1 MYNITSQGYWSTEK
15 QKKQLLLNSLIQSED
30 DIIVVD
36 ETQDVKLPL
45 NVKRIS
51 IYDINNNPGFAYI
64 SVNPLSRDKL
74 KFNNKDFVNKS
85 VLLKEKFVREIALNY
100 LDLGSRIL
108 FYKVKD
114 STVNDIKIH
123 VKISESKK
131 YRYFK
136 NQQWQVGND
145 RLIDSHTI
153 FNKNGVKVYF
163 KTP

>member
-1 MYNITSQGYWSTEK
+1 MSVPVNSFAAGTYTWLRISLAYQNYNIYM
-15 QKKQLLLNSLIQSED
+15 NSSGQTIDATLASFI
-30 DIIVVD
+30 
-36 ETQDVKLPL
+36 
-45 NVKRIS
+45 
-51 IYDINNNPGFAYI
+51 GFNTY
-64 SVNPLSRDKL
+64 LS
-74 KFNNKDFVNKS
+74 S
-85 VLLKEKFVREIALNY
+85 
-100 LDLGSRIL
+100 
-108 FYKVKD
+108 YKVKD